1 MKPFGFL
8 RKEVLEIL
16 KTPKWIVLT
25 AVFIVFGIMSP
36 IAAKYMNELI
46 AGIGGLELNL
56 PEPTYIDAYI
66 QFFKNMYGLSI
77 FVVIMTFMSMVVEE
91 KVRGTALLVLTKGLS
106 RTSFLL
112 CKFFAASF
120 FFSVVYAL
128 SMGVFLYYTFLLFP
142 DHSMQNVG
150 GSLFLFWL
158 YGVCL
163 IASTLLCSTL
173 SKSHTIAAVSSFA
186 FFMILSL
193 SHLIPRIGHYL
204 PGSYQTMGVE
214 IMTGVKGVASLVVPI
229 SFAVVFISVTLFVA
243 VLLFRQQEL

>member
-1 MKPFGFL
+1 MKPFGFFQ
-8 RKEVLEIL
+8 KESLEIV

-25 AVFIVFGIMSP
+25 AVFVVFGIMSP

-46 AGIGGLELNL
+46 SGIGGLELNL
-56 PEPTYIDAYI
+56 PEPTYRDAYM

-77 FVVIMTFMSMVVEE
+77 LVVILTFMSMVVEE
-91 KVRGTALLVLTKGLS
+91 KVRGTVLLVLTKGLS
-106 RTSFLL
+106 RTSFIL
-112 CKFFAASF
+112 CKFLSASF
-120 FFSVVYAL
+120 FFSIVYTISL
-128 SMGVFLYYTFLLFP
+128 SVFLYYTSLLFP

-150 GSLFLFWL
+150 GPLFLFWL

-186 FFMILSL
+186 FYFFLSL
-193 SHLIPRIGHYL
+193 SNMIPGIGTYL

-214 IMTGVKGVASLVVPI
+214 IMTGVKGLASLYVPI
-229 SFAVVFISVTLFVA
+229 SFAVVFIGATLFVTI
-243 VLLFRQQEL
+243 LLFRQQEL